1 MESADTPPTNWPALS
16 QTDCGVLHVLLSQHG
31 RIISRDTIQRMA
43 GLDSVSARRVDASI
57 VVLRRI
63 LGTHAVI
70 TVRRRG
76 WMLADDAVAASTELL
91 ARHVD
96 TAK

>member
-1 MESADTPPTNWPALS
+1 MESADTLPFDWPALS
-16 QTDCGVLHVLLSQHG
+16 QTDCGVLQVLLGQHG
-31 RIISRDTIQRMA
+31 RIIGRDTIQRIA
-43 GLDSVSARRVDASI
+43 GLDSVSTRRVDASI

-63 LGTHAVI
+63 LGAEAIT

-91 ARHVD
+91 AHQINR
-96 TAK
+96 

>member
-1 MESADTPPTNWPALS
+1 MESADTHPFDWPTLS
-16 QTDCGVLHVLLSQHG
+16 QTDCGVLQVLLGQHG
-31 RIISRDTIQRMA
+31 RIIGRDTIQRIA
-43 GLDSVSARRVDASI
+43 GLDSISTRRVDASI

-63 LGTHAVI
+63 LGAEAIT

-91 ARHVD
+91 ARQINR
-96 TAK
+96 